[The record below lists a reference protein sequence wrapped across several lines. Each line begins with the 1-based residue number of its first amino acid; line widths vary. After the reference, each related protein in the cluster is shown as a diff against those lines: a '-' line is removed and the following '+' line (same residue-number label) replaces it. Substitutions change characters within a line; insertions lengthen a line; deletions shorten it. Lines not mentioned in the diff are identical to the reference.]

1 MRPYRSND
9 TFRVSRV
16 CVFRCFSYTV
26 RINSLHWGHFFESFG
41 NVLGFIFFLPSLL
54 FIRAHI
60 SDIKICVNHMLLNE
74 FLSSPFSYR
83 PADEMERKTPQ
94 PCVVLWVIC
103 VSPSAKPVWQ
113 ASLLTF
119 PVFIM
124 AKLKPS
130 PRVLLWQHLLLRS
143 DLRVD
148 LHFMLPFWMHKLP
161 LILSSFKA
169 K

>member
-1 MRPYRSND
+1 MFLIHHQNK
-9 TFRVSRV
+9 
-16 CVFRCFSYTV
+16 
-26 RINSLHWGHFFESFG
+26 LWGHFFESFG

-60 SDIKICVNHMLLNE
+60 SDIKICLNHMLLNE

-83 PADEMERKTPQ
+83 PADEMERKTPK

-103 VSPSAKPVWQ
+103 VSPTAKPVWQ
-113 ASLLTF
+113 VSLLTF

-130 PRVLLWQHLLLRS
+130 PRVLLWQHVIEIWSQGGFTFHVAFLNAQAPANLKQ
-143 DLRVD
+143 
-148 LHFMLPFWMHKLP
+148 F
-161 LILSSFKA
+161 
-169 K
+169 